1 MQVILDQDE
10 AWSLM
15 TLVTSFVID
24 SSGVSQEGKQRLR
37 RWRSERT
44 ESSQEM
50 QALAESMNRALAVF
64 MDEQTNRQVRQKGR
78 YTSKK
83 AKSG

>member
-24 SSGVSQEGKQRLR
+24 SSGLSQEGKQRLR
-37 RWRSERT
+37 RWRSERA
-44 ESSQEM
+44 EGSQEM
-50 QALAESMNRALAVF
+50 QALAEDMNKALGAF
-64 MDEQTNRQVRQKGR
+64 MDEQTNRQVRHKGR
-78 YTSKK
+78 YTTKK
-83 AKSG
+83 AARA